1 MRPLRALGAGLILA
15 LSLVWPGP
23 ARAETPL
30 EAFVSIAPQKYFV
43 HKIGGPLVRA
53 SVMVP
58 AGASPATYEPRP
70 QQMAALAR
78 ARLYLAI
85 GVPFEQ
91 AWLPRI
97 AAANRSMQVVHTEA
111 GIERQAMA
119 AHDHEEGQAKEH
131 EHEHGPGL
139 DPHVWLAPRLV
150 MIQAAAI
157 RRALVE
163 AAPEQ
168 RAAFEANAAAFQAE
182 LASLDAELK
191 AAFQGLGGRN
201 NLMVFH
207 PAWGYFAEAYGLKQ
221 IAIEQEGKEPGARG
235 LKRLIE
241 QARALDVKVIFVQPQ
256 FSSRQAE
263 AIAQSVG
270 AKVIPIDP
278 LAEDWTENLRR
289 VAGTIRQALK

>member
-1 MRPLRALGAGLILA
+1 MNTPRALGAGLLLI
-15 LSLVWPGP
+15 LSLVWSGP
-23 ARAETPL
+23 ALAETPL
-30 EAFVSIAPQKYFV
+30 EVFVSIAPQKYFV

-58 AGASPATYEPRP
+58 AGASPATYEPKP

-78 ARLYLAI
+78 ARLYFAI

-97 AAANRSMQVVHTEA
+97 AAANRSMQVVRTEA

-119 AHDHEEGQAKEH
+119 AHDHEEGQAKG
-131 EHEHGPGL
+131 HGHGL

-150 MIQAAAI
+150 MIQAEAI
-157 RRALVE
+157 RRTLVQ

-168 RAAFEANAAAFQAE
+168 LALFEANAAAFQAE
-182 LASLDAELK
+182 LAALDAELK

-207 PAWGYFAEAYGLKQ
+207 PAWGYFARAYGLKQ

-241 QARALDVKVIFVQPQ
+241 QTRALNVKVIFVQPQ

-278 LAEDWTENLRR
+278 LAEDWAENLRR
-289 VAGTIRQALK
+289 VAETIRRALK